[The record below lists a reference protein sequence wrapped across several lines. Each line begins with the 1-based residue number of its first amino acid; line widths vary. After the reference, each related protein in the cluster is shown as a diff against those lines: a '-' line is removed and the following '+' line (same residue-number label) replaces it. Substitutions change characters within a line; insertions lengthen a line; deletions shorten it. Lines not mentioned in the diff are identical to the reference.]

1 MSIAGKGQKHP
12 TKTMVYGQIS
22 PTAWCGELRRKR
34 VLAVLMV
41 LTLGGVLWLTACDQA
56 TSPRQTLV
64 VGTNVWPG
72 YEPLYLARKLG
83 FFGVPD
89 IKLAEYSSATQVLRA
104 FRNGA
109 IQVAALTLDEALLLR
124 ESGIDV
130 CVILITDI
138 SNGGDVILVAPG
150 IDDLKNLKGK
160 RIAVENTAL
169 GAYVLARALQRA
181 EIALA
186 DISVVSRE
194 IDEHESA
201 VARQEVDAV
210 VTFEPVRSRLLARG
224 MTEVFDSSM
233 IPGEIVDVLVVRRE
247 TLTSRSGQ
255 LTLLLEGWFKA
266 LRYFEEQPAS
276 AAKHMSPR
284 LQMVPNEVLAS
295 YQGLLLPGLEEN
307 MRALGGPAPS
317 LDGTVARLAE
327 VMGALVLLDPST
339 DLAGMASSDI
349 LMTLRNTRD
358 PADTPRDPLEEK

>member
-1 MSIAGKGQKHP
+1 MSIAEEQKRT
-12 TKTMVYGQIS
+12 TKSERCSSIVV
-22 PTAWCGELRRKR
+22 TAWSRGFRRR
-34 VLAVLMV
+34 RALAVLMV
-41 LTLGGVLWLTACDQA
+41 FALGGVLWLGACDQA
-56 TSPRQTLV
+56 TSPRQPLV

-72 YEPLYLARKLG
+72 YEPLYLARTLK
-83 FFGVPD
+83 FFGASG
-89 IKLAEYSSATQVLRA
+89 IKFAEYSSATQVLRA

-130 CVILITDI
+130 CVILVTDI
-138 SNGGDVILVAPG
+138 SNGGDAILVAPG
-150 IDDLKNLKGK
+150 IDGLKHLKGK

-181 EIALA
+181 EISLA
-186 DISVVSRE
+186 DITVVSRE

-201 VARQEVDAV
+201 VAGKDVDAV
-210 VTFEPVRSRLLARG
+210 VTFEPVRSRLLAQG

-247 TLTSRSGQ
+247 TLTSRSDQ

-276 AAKHMSPR
+276 AAKHMAPR
-284 LQMVPNEVLAS
+284 LQMGPNEVLAS
-295 YQGLLLPGLEEN
+295 YQGLLLPGFEEN

-327 VMGALVLLDPST
+327 VMKALALLDPSA

-349 LMTLRNTRD
+349 LMTLKNTRD
-358 PADTPRDPLEEK
+358 PADSVRDFSEEK